1 MILRE
6 IKGRQ
11 GPSIPNS
18 LFRDGRQ
25 NPDLHAQLEHTIPA
39 RFSHHIL
46 QSKVWHHLLSFHW
59 IHITSH
65 IFSNYFIWVISLEVK
80 GHLHNIL
87 SHGASY
93 KVLHNLYP
101 LHWYVYKCSDL
112 IRVHSIHHGLQKVWL
127 SPSCPR
133 PTSNPPASSEASIIR
148 NWPLSPPP
156 SPPLF
161 KPPSSLDW
169 PQQ

>member
-1 MILRE
+1 MEGKTLTCMLNSSTASPCDFLTTFCKVRYDITCC
-6 IKGRQ
+6 
-11 GPSIPNS
+11 PSTEFISP
-18 LFRDGRQ
+18 
-25 NPDLHAQLEHTIPA
+25 
-39 RFSHHIL
+39 
-46 QSKVWHHLLSFHW
+46 
-59 IHITSH
+59 TSH

-112 IRVHSIHHGLQKVWL
+112 IRVHSIHHELQKAWL

-148 NWPLSPPP
+148 KWPLSPPP